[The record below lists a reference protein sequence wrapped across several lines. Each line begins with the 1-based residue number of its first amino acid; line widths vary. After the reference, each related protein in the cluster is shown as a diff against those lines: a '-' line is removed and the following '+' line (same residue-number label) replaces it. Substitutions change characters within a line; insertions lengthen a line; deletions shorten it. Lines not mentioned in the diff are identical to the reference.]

1 MFIPNQTQVFRV
13 RALLSLL
20 CCIAILLCGIPS
32 LQWKIAYEHSAGL
45 MATREMT
52 VDISIYTCVMALFC
66 IPVNLYEL
74 FAKRQLRSRLLYNLR
89 LSQTVTEGVVMLVIA
104 IGMLPFFPDKP
115 NITRPDMI
123 TMHIILPMLTIAT
136 FILYTPDRGKLR
148 PLQRL
153 WGLLLITFYSMVMI
167 SLIWFGIV
175 PESQAPYSF
184 LCIRSISLG
193 YLLFAVS
200 VIFGG
205 GLVFSTFF
213 YQLNFAASKRLD
225 DQ

>member
-1 MFIPNQTQVFRV
+1 MFIENRTQVFRV
-13 RALLSLL
+13 RTLLSLL
-20 CCIAILLCGIPS
+20 SCIAILLCGIPS
-32 LQWKIAYEHSAGL
+32 LQWKIAYEHAAGL
-45 MATREMT
+45 LATREMT

-66 IPVNLYEL
+66 IPLNLYEL
-74 FAKRQLRSRLLYNLR
+74 FTRRQLRSHVVYNLR
-89 LSQTVTEGVVMLVIA
+89 LSQTVTEGIVMLVIA

-123 TMHIILPMLTIAT
+123 TMHIILPLLTIAT
-136 FILYTPDRGKLR
+136 FVLSTPDRGKLR

-153 WGLLLITFYSMVMI
+153 WGLLLIVLYAVVMI
-167 SLIWFGIV
+167 SLIWFNII

-205 GLVFSTFF
+205 GLAFSTFF
-213 YQLNFAASKRLD
+213 YQLNLAASRKLD
-225 DQ
+225 NL